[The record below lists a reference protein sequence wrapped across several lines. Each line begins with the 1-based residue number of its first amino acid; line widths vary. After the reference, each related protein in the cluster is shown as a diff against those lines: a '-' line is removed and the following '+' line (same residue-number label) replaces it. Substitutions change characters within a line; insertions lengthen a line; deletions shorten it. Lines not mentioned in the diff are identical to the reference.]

1 MWKRKKNNIQNIV
14 DVPTIFPNGFAI
26 SDGKNKYFIKSG
38 KRYKLF
44 SDRASDSWG
53 FRYVSVTNN
62 AYKSIPLGGTLG
74 FRDGTVIKDIS
85 NGKIYLVENSKKRHI
100 ISPDFFGKYGFDRNW
115 IIEVSQKEAAL
126 HKDGDD
132 ID

>member
-1 MWKRKKNNIQNIV
+1 MWKRKNNNIQEIV
-14 DVPTIFPNGFAI
+14 TNPTIFPNGFAI

-44 SDRASDSWG
+44 SDRASESWG
-53 FRYVSVTNN
+53 FKYVLVSQN

-85 NGKIYLVENSKKRHI
+85 DGKIYLVENSKKRHI
-100 ISPDFFGKYGFDRNW
+100 VSPDFFEKYGFSRDW
-115 IIEVSQKEAAL
+115 IIEVSQKEASL
-126 HKDGDD
+126 HKNGDD